1 MNPFF
6 LASLIAIGLYILKMK
21 DQRRRVVL
29 LATHLGN
36 FQIEKLMET
45 LTSGYLR
52 ALGESDTARRE
63 QIWQLLSTSE
73 AQLVEQFKRFSAD
86 FAKLD
91 AAQVRISL
99 IPVAIPFADRL
110 FPGATF
116 DLRRA
121 MAIHAEGLE
130 QACRNDAQRSNRDK
144 AFTVSA
150 ELFLM
155 QHTCHWFCRSKATA
169 SARLLARHQTPY
181 AQVVASVGKR
191 TRRAYEALTTRSGRR
206 TD

>member
-6 LASLIAIGLYILKMK
+6 LAGLLAIGVYILKIK

-29 LATHLGN
+29 LATHLGS

-52 ALGESDTARRE
+52 ALGESDLIRRE

-73 AQLVEQFKRFSAD
+73 TQLVEQFKRFSAD
-86 FAKLD
+86 FAKLE
-91 AAQVRISL
+91 ASQVRVSL
-99 IPVAIPFADRL
+99 IPVALPFADRM

-116 DLRRA
+116 DLRRV
-121 MAIHAEGLE
+121 MAIHAEGLGE
-130 QACRNDAQRSNRDK
+130 ACRNDAQRSSRDK

-155 QHTCHWFCRSKATA
+155 QHTCHWFCRSKTTA
-169 SARLLARHQTPY
+169 SARLLARHKTTH
-181 AQVVASVGKR
+181 AQVVASVGQG
-191 TRRAYEALTTRSGRR
+191 TRRAYEALTEPKSRSAG
-206 TD
+206 

>member
-1 MNPFF
+1 MDSLF
-6 LASLIAIGLYILKMK
+6 LAALFAFGLYFLKMK

-29 LATHLGN
+29 LATQLGQ

-52 ALGESDTARRE
+52 ALGEADAARRE
-63 QIWQLLSTSE
+63 QIWQLLDTNE

-86 FAKLD
+86 FAKVDEALTR
-91 AAQVRISL
+91 VSL
-99 IPVAIPFADRL
+99 IPVAVPFADQL
-110 FPGATF
+110 FPKATF

-121 MAIHAEGLE
+121 IAIHAEGLAD
-130 QACRNDAQRSNRDK
+130 ACRNEVQRSHRDK

-155 QHTCHWFCRSKATA
+155 QHTCHWFCRSKTTA

-181 AQVVASVGKR
+181 AQVVASVGTR
-191 TRRAYEALTTRSGRR
+191 TRQAYSALVGL
-206 TD
+206 

>member
-1 MNPFF
+1 MDSIF
-6 LASLIAIGLYILKMK
+6 LAALLAFGLYFLKMK

-29 LATHLGN
+29 LATQLGQ

-52 ALGESDTARRE
+52 ALGESDAARRE
-63 QIWQLLSTSE
+63 QIWQLLVTNE

-86 FAKLD
+86 FAKVD
-91 AAQVRISL
+91 EAQARVSL
-99 IPVAIPFADRL
+99 IPMALPFADQL
-110 FPGATF
+110 FPTATF

-121 MAIHAEGLE
+121 IAIHADGLAD
-130 QACRNDAQRSNRDK
+130 ACRNETQRSHRDK

-155 QHTCHWFCRSKATA
+155 QHTCHWFCRSKTTA

-181 AQVVASVGKR
+181 AQVVASVGTR
-191 TRRAYEALTTRSGRR
+191 TRQAYSALVGL
-206 TD
+206 

>member
-1 MNPFF
+1 MDSFF
-6 LASLIAIGLYILKMK
+6 LAALLAFGLYFLKMK

-29 LATHLGN
+29 LATQLGR

-52 ALGESDTARRE
+52 ALGESDGVRRE
-63 QIWQLLSTSE
+63 QIWLLLVTTE
-73 AQLVEQFKRFSAD
+73 DQLVEQFKRFSAD
-86 FAKLD
+86 FAKV
-91 AAQVRISL
+91 AEAEARVSL
-99 IPVAIPFADRL
+99 IPVAVPFADRL
-110 FPGATF
+110 FPKITF

-121 MAIHAEGLE
+121 IAIHAEGLAE
-130 QACRNDAQRSNRDK
+130 ACRNDAQRSHRDK

-155 QHTCHWFCRSKATA
+155 QHTCHWFCRSKTTA

-181 AQVVASVGKR
+181 AQVVASVGAR
-191 TRRAYEALTTRSGRR
+191 TRLAYSALVGA
-206 TD
+206 

>member
-1 MNPFF
+1 MDSFF
-6 LASLIAIGLYILKMK
+6 LAALLAFGLYLLKMK

-29 LATHLGN
+29 LATQLGQ

-45 LTSGYLR
+45 VTSGYLR
-52 ALGESDTARRE
+52 ALGESDGVRRE
-63 QIWQLLSTSE
+63 QIWQLLATTE
-73 AQLVEQFKRFSAD
+73 DQLAEQFKRFSTD

-91 AAQVRISL
+91 EAQTRVSR
-99 IPVAIPFADRL
+99 IPVAVPFADQL
-110 FPGATF
+110 FPQTTF

-121 MAIHAEGLE
+121 IAIHAEGLAE
-130 QACRNDAQRSNRDK
+130 ACRNDAGRSHRDK

-155 QHTCHWFCRSKATA
+155 QHTCHWFCRSKTTA

-181 AQVVASVGKR
+181 AQVVASVGAG
-191 TRRAYEALTTRSGRR
+191 TRKAYSALIGS
-206 TD
+206 

>member
-1 MNPFF
+1 MDSFF
-6 LASLIAIGLYILKMK
+6 LAALLAFGLYFLKAK

-29 LATHLGN
+29 LATQLGQ

-52 ALGESDTARRE
+52 ALGEADEARRQ
-63 QIWQLLSTSE
+63 QIWQLLATTE
-73 AQLVEQFKRFSAD
+73 DQLVEQFKRFSAD

-91 AAQVRISL
+91 ETQTRVSL
-99 IPVAIPFADRL
+99 IPVAIPFADQM
-110 FPGATF
+110 FPKLSF

-121 MAIHAEGLE
+121 ITIHAEGLAD
-130 QACRNDAQRSNRDK
+130 ACRNDAQRSHRDK
-144 AFTVSA
+144 AFMVSA

-155 QHTCHWFCRSKATA
+155 QHTCHWFCRSKTTA

-181 AQVVASVGKR
+181 AKVVASVGQR
-191 TRRAYEALTTRSGRR
+191 TRQAYNALVGA
-206 TD
+206 

>member
-1 MNPFF
+1 MDSFF
-6 LASLIAIGLYILKMK
+6 LAALLAFGLYFLKMK

-29 LATHLGN
+29 LATQLGQ

-52 ALGESDTARRE
+52 ALGEADGVRRE
-63 QIWQLLSTSE
+63 QIWQLLVTTE
-73 AQLVEQFKRFSAD
+73 DQLVEQFKRFAAD
-86 FAKLD
+86 FAKVD
-91 AAQVRISL
+91 EAQTRVSL
-99 IPVAIPFADRL
+99 IPVAVPFADQL
-110 FPGATF
+110 FPKATF

-121 MAIHAEGLE
+121 IAIHAEGLAE
-130 QACRNDAQRSNRDK
+130 ACRNDAQRSQRDK

-155 QHTCHWFCRSKATA
+155 QHTCHWFCRSKTTA

-181 AQVVASVGKR
+181 AQVVASVGAR
-191 TRRAYEALTTRSGRR
+191 TRQAYNTLVGL
-206 TD
+206 

>member
-6 LASLIAIGLYILKMK
+6 LASLLAVGLYILKLK

-29 LATHLGN
+29 LATHLGH

-52 ALGESDTARRE
+52 ALGELDLVRRE

-73 AQLVEQFKRFSAD
+73 SQLVEQFQRFSAD

-91 AAQVRISL
+91 AASVRVSL
-99 IPVAIPFADRL
+99 IPMALPFADRL
-110 FPGATF
+110 FPSFTF

-121 MAIHAEGLE
+121 MAIHADGLAH
-130 QACRNDAQRSNRDK
+130 ACRNDAQRTNRDK

-181 AQVVASVGKR
+181 ALVVASVGEG
-191 TRRAYEALTTRSGRR
+191 TRRDYEALTRQASRNTA
-206 TD
+206 

>member
-1 MNPFF
+1 MNPLF
-6 LASLIAIGLYILKMK
+6 LVGLLVLGLYVLKIK
-21 DQRRRVVL
+21 EQRRRVVL

-52 ALGESDTARRE
+52 ALGESDLVRRE

-86 FAKLD
+86 FAKLE
-91 AAQVRISL
+91 ASQVRVSL
-99 IPVAIPFADRL
+99 IPVALPLADKM

-121 MAIHAEGLE
+121 ITIHAQGLAE
-130 QACRNDAQRSNRDK
+130 ACRSDTQRSNRDK

-155 QHTCHWFCRSKATA
+155 QHTCHWFCRSKTTA
-169 SARLLARHQTPY
+169 SARLLARHKTTY
-181 AQVVASVGKR
+181 AQVVASVGQG
-191 TRRAYEALTTRSGRR
+191 TRRAYEALTQPKSRSEG
-206 TD
+206 

>member
-1 MNPFF
+1 MDSLF
-6 LASLIAIGLYILKMK
+6 LAALFAFGLYFLKMK

-29 LATHLGN
+29 LATQLGQ

-52 ALGESDTARRE
+52 ALGEADGARRE
-63 QIWQLLSTSE
+63 QIWQLLRTTE
-73 AQLVEQFKRFSAD
+73 DQLVEQFKRFSAA

-91 AAQVRISL
+91 EAQTRVSL
-99 IPVAIPFADRL
+99 IPVAMPFADQL
-110 FPGATF
+110 FPRTTF

-121 MAIHAEGLE
+121 IAIHAEGLAE
-130 QACRNDAQRSNRDK
+130 ACRNDAQRSARDK

-155 QHTCHWFCRSKATA
+155 QHTCHWFCRSKTTA

-181 AQVVASVGKR
+181 AQVVASVGAR
-191 TRRAYEALTTRSGRR
+191 TRQAYSALVGA
-206 TD
+206 

>member
-6 LASLIAIGLYILKMK
+6 LASLLAIGLYILKMK

-36 FQIEKLMET
+36 FQIEKLMEM

-99 IPVAIPFADRL
+99 IPVAIPFSDRL

-169 SARLLARHQTPY
+169 SARLLTRHQTPY
-181 AQVVASVGKR
+181 AQVVASVGER

>member
-6 LASLIAIGLYILKMK
+6 LASLLAIGLYILKMK
-21 DQRRRVVL
+21 DQRRRVLL
-29 LATHLGN
+29 LATHLGH

-52 ALGESDTARRE
+52 ALGEADGVRRE

-86 FAKLD
+86 FAKLE
-91 AAQVRISL
+91 ASQVRVSL
-99 IPVAIPFADRL
+99 IPVALPFADRL

-121 MAIHAEGLE
+121 MAIHAAGLDD
-130 QACRNDAQRSNRDK
+130 ACRNDAGRSNRDK

-155 QHTCHWFCRSKATA
+155 QHTCHWFCRSKTTA

-181 AQVVASVGKR
+181 AQVLASVGEG
-191 TRRAYEALTTRSGRR
+191 TRRAYMALTQRAGQAGL
-206 TD
+206 